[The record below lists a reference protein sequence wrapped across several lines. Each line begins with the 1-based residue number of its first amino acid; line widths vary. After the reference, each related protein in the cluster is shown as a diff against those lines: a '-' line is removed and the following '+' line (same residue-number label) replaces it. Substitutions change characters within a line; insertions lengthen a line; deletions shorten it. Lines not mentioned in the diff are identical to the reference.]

1 MVNNDAIVTHQN
13 FILDGVGSC
22 SSQRQLCFSCKI
34 YGRRVIRDLHLNIY
48 LRECNKQ
55 KYRYDYTKL
64 YIFSYEK
71 FHWYKLMS
79 ISQYQMHAKIVE
91 MSYLGNDYNFLKVRV
106 DFACHVHKIQ
116 YEVLFKIFLSL
127 MIWLYAYSVITADSL
142 AYVSQCKCCIR

>member
-142 AYVSQCKCCIR
+142 AYVSQYKCCIR